1 MNANEL
7 SKKMLEWAD
16 KRAELDAIEAEIT
29 KEVLTLG
36 KTYTVGNIRASYSGG
51 TSRKDYEAVKD
62 QVPPEIVAKYS
73 SVSVAWA
80 KACEEAGIDAPEKS
94 KSEPSVTVK
103 FI

>member
-16 KRAELDAIEAEIT
+16 KRAELDVIEAEIA
-29 KEVLTLG
+29 KEVLVIG
-36 KTYTVGNIRASYSGG
+36 KTYTVGNIRASYSAGRS
-51 TSRKDYEAVKD
+51 TKDYDAVKD
-62 QVPPEIVAKYS
+62 QVPPEIVAKHS
-73 SVSVAWA
+73 SVTVAWA